1 MEPEEQIYV
10 NIEELSDIHASK
22 HQRTEQAEPKPAK
35 ADDVVREETETCFAH
50 QLATVCLGLLGFILL
65 TAVIGVSAAYDRD
78 FYQLSRDLAN
88 QTAEKDQLLVQYQNL
103 TEERDQIQHS
113 LRSAK
118 LELDTVRKKFGT
130 CPPGWTQFRCSCYIL
145 STSVKSWDS
154 GQRDCTNQGAHLVIV
169 NSRQEMEFLNGLAS
183 NQRLWIG
190 LSKSQS
196 NWRWTDGTSLG
207 TSYWR
212 AGHPFQQ
219 FQFQSRWCA
228 VFNSFRSGWGIQSWT
243 AENCS
248 VRLKWVCERQVH
260 IQ

>member
-130 CPPGWTQFRCSCYIL
+130 GGPDI
-145 STSVKSWDS
+145 
-154 GQRDCTNQGAHLVIV
+154 H
-169 NSRQEMEFLNGLAS
+169 
-183 NQRLWIG
+183 
-190 LSKSQS
+190 
-196 NWRWTDGTSLG
+196 
-207 TSYWR
+207 
-212 AGHPFQQ
+212 
-219 FQFQSRWCA
+219 
-228 VFNSFRSGWGIQSWT
+228 FNSSNFKVAGVLFLTVLDLGGAFSHGRLRT
-243 AENCS
+243 ALCD
-248 VRLKWVCERQVH
+248 
-260 IQ
+260 